1 RQRAR
6 AAERDRDL
14 RRGNRTGGGD
24 PAGGPASRRG
34 GAARRRREP
43 RVAGLYPAQ
52 RELPRRARPRDH
64 AVRAAVPHLA
74 RQPGGRQHVQGGAY
88 RRRGPHD
95 AVSPDGTA
103 RAPAQPQHGLGDR
116 ARADGGRGCGA
127 DRRRGPC
134 SSPTTAPQRRQ
145 RGLSYSAAL
154 CLCTAANDVLEL
166 ARGGDRLADREP
178 RPFSIVEVFKSVRD
192 MVQPIAEEKGLPLH
206 LKPARPDWR
215 LGHARALSRVLLN
228 LTTNALK
235 FTEQGFV
242 ELAARPLDAARVE
255 FSIRDTGPV
264 AAVPQPTPGCDV
276 APPPHTK
283 P

>member
-1 RQRAR
+1 MTATAVERRWQAPES
-6 AAERDRDL
+6 AAEPEDLATSLTGPNGLDLVVEMAHDL
-14 RRGNRTGGGD
+14 RSPLTSILFLAESLRS
-24 PAGGPASRRG
+24 GPSN
-34 GAARRRREP
+34 
-43 RVAGLYPAQ
+43 
-52 RELPRRARPRDH
+52 
-64 AVRAAVPHLA
+64 
-74 RQPGGRQHVQGGAY
+74 
-88 RRRGPHD
+88 
-95 AVSPDGTA
+95 SPITD
-103 RAPAQPQHGLGDR
+103 
-116 ARADGGRGCGA
+116 
-127 DRRRGPC
+127 
-134 SSPTTAPQRRQ
+134 PQRRQ
-145 RGLSYSAAL
+145 LGLIYSAAL

-255 FSIRDTGPV
+255 FSIRDTGPGIDPAALRALYQPFRKHQAELRHHFSSSGLGLAICRKLVTALGSQLRVETRAGWGTRFFFELDLPPTGV
-264 AAVPQPTPGCDV
+264 AA
-276 APPPHTK
+276 
-283 P
+283 